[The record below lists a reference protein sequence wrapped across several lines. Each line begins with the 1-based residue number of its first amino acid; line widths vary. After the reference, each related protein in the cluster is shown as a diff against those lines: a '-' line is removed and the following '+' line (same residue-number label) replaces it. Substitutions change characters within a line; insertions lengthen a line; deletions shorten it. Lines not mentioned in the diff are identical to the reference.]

1 MATNQSRI
9 PAIYYD
15 DGYISLSEVLNLT
28 KISLHAWRYG
38 LTTGKYPQPAR
49 RGRINAES
57 YKVSDIRVLLNRLK

>member
-38 LTTGKYPQPAR
+38 LTTGKYPQPIRR
-49 RGRINAES
+49 RGITER
-57 YKVSDIRVLLNRLK
+57 YKVSDIRALLNRLK